1 METYFRNKK
10 IVNLLNKWKIHL
22 IIITIVSIAIG
33 VFISS
38 PIVITPKFKSSAI
51 IYPVNTYTY
60 SKESTTEQMLQVLNS
75 NDIKEKMLKAFDLEK
90 HYKIDTLEPQHYTY
104 FLDEYNGNISI
115 SKTEYESVEIKVL
128 DENAKTACQMV
139 DSIISF
145 YDNKMASLHKRKQKE
160 VMEISRS
167 EYGKK
172 KLELD
177 SLEKLIKDYRQ
188 KYGIMNFNSQ
198 VSEATKG
205 ELAGNNKALELFKNL
220 QEYGVDY
227 QRIDSMLF
235 NVRKEVI
242 FDKYSIEVAIREY
255 NKHISYSQVISTP
268 YPADKKSYPLRWLI
282 VAITVIASLIFSV
295 IVIAVIDSKQ
305 KV

>member
-1 METYFRNKK
+1 
-10 IVNLLNKWKIHL
+10 
-22 IIITIVSIAIG
+22 
-33 VFISS
+33 
-38 PIVITPKFKSSAI
+38 
-51 IYPVNTYTY
+51 
-60 SKESTTEQMLQVLNS
+60 
-75 NDIKEKMLKAFDLEK
+75 
-90 HYKIDTLEPQHYTY
+90 
-104 FLDEYNGNISI
+104 
-115 SKTEYESVEIKVL
+115 
-128 DENAKTACQMV
+128 
-139 DSIISF
+139 
-145 YDNKMASLHKRKQKE
+145 
-160 VMEISRS
+160 
-167 EYGKK
+167 
-172 KLELD
+172 
-177 SLEKLIKDYRQ
+177 
-188 KYGIMNFNSQ
+188 MNFNSQ